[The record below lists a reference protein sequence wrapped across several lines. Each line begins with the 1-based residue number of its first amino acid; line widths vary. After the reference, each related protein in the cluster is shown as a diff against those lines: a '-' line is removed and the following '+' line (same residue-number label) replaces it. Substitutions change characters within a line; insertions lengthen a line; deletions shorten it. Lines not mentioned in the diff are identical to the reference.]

1 MDWSTL
7 CERKCKRGV
16 LEYDNS
22 QHLLWSYHPSS
33 WICRRKSSAFWDI
46 LLVIFTRQSNFAGDT
61 IFAFHV
67 LLVIPWMGL
76 TWVFLVLCNIFAC
89 YQPSNSKS
97 FTFYTGT
104 TLSVAKACYAQNIRK
119 IHIYVCLTC
128 TCARVCLLSCVSV
141 CLLSCVCVFDDVYAC
156 VCAFH
161 DLCVCMSFFDLLQLA
176 CRLSQSGRMGH
187 CLLCVCN
194 GCT

>member
-1 MDWSTL
+1 MFSKTTTHNICCEVIIREVGIVGENRWLSGTFCLLYSPGSLTL
-7 CERKCKRGV
+7 PGTRSLPSMFC
-16 LEYDNS
+16 
-22 QHLLWSYHPSS
+22 LLYLGWAWLGYF
-33 WICRRKSSAFWDI
+33 WCSATF
-46 LLVIFTRQSNFAGDT
+46 LLVINPQTQNLLH
-61 IFAFHV
+61 FAF
-67 LLVIPWMGL
+67 
-76 TWVFLVLCNIFAC
+76 
-89 YQPSNSKS
+89 
-97 FTFYTGT
+97 YTST
-104 TLSVAKACYAQNIRK
+104 TLSVAKACYAYNIQNK
-119 IHIYVCLTC
+119 HIYVCLTC
-128 TCARVCLLSCVSV
+128 TCARVYLLSCVSV